1 MSTRKVKTSPK
12 LFVSDT
18 ERLQDII
25 VKTLSRANQ
34 IVGATLGPA
43 GKTILIESDYPG
55 IPNKQTKDGV
65 TVFRSLGS
73 NSSYEHL
80 ILEEV
85 RAAAQ
90 RTATEAGD
98 GTTTATVLSATLIRL
113 LFDFCNSNPNH
124 SPQKTARELSK
135 IVRERLVPA
144 IKKRSIP
151 ITIENQQ
158 LLKMVA
164 KISANGDEDLA
175 SAVIEAFETIGYGDS
190 SHVTIKE
197 VSGPYGYEVSTLEG
211 FPIPIGYEESIG
223 KFHTAFINDQSNQ
236 RISLEDPLFLLFDG
250 AIADMMSVQAV
261 LERAGEEYAS
271 GRSEFKNIVIFS
283 HGYSDSVLTSL
294 AFNMA
299 NPSTINVI
307 PMQTPAAAHLNAKL
321 HFLNDLAAFTGAK
334 VFGLKDRVADATP
347 ADLGSGMTHFEC
359 YRFRS
364 TIVGV
369 PDELNINVRADQ
381 LKVQKENAESA
392 SEKIWIEERL
402 GKLTSGIAKLTIY
415 GGSTGEMKERA
426 DRAEDAVMAV
436 RSSIKYGALPGGARV
451 FLDLALE
458 LQDDE
463 TAGDVAHNILVP
475 ALITPFYRLLE
486 NAGYTDEQSE
496 EIMEKLSDD
505 PSLVYDIENQ
515 VFGKAEDLGLFD
527 CAPAVTEALLN
538 ATGIATVLG
547 TCGGIVAYPRD
558 AQFEREEAAADED
571 YRQTVS
577 NPTSYRNEANER
589 A

>member
-458 LQDDE
+458 LQDDLK
-463 TAGDVAHNILVP
+463 GRKMSFGPHQLV
-475 ALITPFYRLLE
+475 RLNL
-486 NAGYTDEQSE
+486 T
-496 EIMEKLSDD
+496 
-505 PSLVYDIENQ
+505 V
-515 VFGKAEDLGLFD
+515 EDK
-527 CAPAVTEALLN
+527 
-538 ATGIATVLG
+538 
-547 TCGGIVAYPRD
+547 
-558 AQFEREEAAADED
+558 
-571 YRQTVS
+571 
-577 NPTSYRNEANER
+577 
-589 A
+589 